1 MGRGAL
7 FEQDIRVAGRGTSL
21 FRFCHHL
28 GRQIQGHDLAR
39 DGREGRRHDTGTTGD
54 VEDPPVHGAAD
65 GIDETGNVR
74 WIVVADARENCAA
87 CRVNSLRVRSR

>member
-1 MGRGAL
+1 M
-7 FEQDIRVAGRGTSL
+7 AGRGTSL
-21 FRFCHHL
+21 FRFCRHL

-65 GIDETGNVR
+65 GFDETGNVR
-74 WIVVADARENCAA
+74 WICCCRCSRELRGLPRELSARAFQVIHIC
-87 CRVNSLRVRSR
+87 LLG